1 MLGFFSRSLIGFG
14 LVATLALSVP
24 VKPALA
30 VGEGDEG
37 SSGPATAAQTKVA
50 AHRAAAV
57 VAENKRYFVEF
68 RGRSAATYGHL
79 YILFGELNAR
89 GEVTKSKIAG
99 LYPAG
104 DKQDCDN
111 CSVVNWTIGH
121 VIFVPSGTTAT
132 DGDLE
137 EKYVTARYR
146 VMLDKAQYVKL
157 TDYVGKFQANP
168 PLWNALFKNCV
179 SFGRDVADLLGLK
192 VPQIMWVTPWLEPDQ
207 FVNQLREMNGTPEVQ
222 APLRD
227 ANDEPLKPTKS
238 IVHRPA
244 KKRMAAVKRTAENK
258 ATTASSTEK

>member
-14 LVATLALSVP
+14 LVAALALSLP
-24 VKPALA
+24 VKPAYA
-30 VGEGDEG
+30 VGEAGEAPSNDA
-37 SSGPATAAQTKVA
+37 SNAPRKVA
-50 AHRAAAV
+50 TNRNAV
-57 VAENKRYFVEF
+57 VENKRYFVEF

-79 YILFGELNAR
+79 YITFGELNAR

-104 DKQDCDN
+104 DKQDCEN
-111 CSVVNWTIGH
+111 CSLANWTIGH

-146 VMLDKAQYVKL
+146 VMLDKAQYDKL
-157 TDYVGKFQANP
+157 TDYVAKFQADP

-179 SFGRDVADLLGLK
+179 SFGRDVADLIGLK
-192 VPQIMWVTPWLEPDQ
+192 VPQIMWVTPWLEPEQ
-207 FVNQLREMNGTPEVQ
+207 FVTQLREMNGTPEVQ

-227 ANDEPLKPTKS
+227 AGAPVTPEKPA
-238 IVHRPA
+238 VHRAPA
-244 KKRMAAVKRTAENK
+244 KKRVASAKRTAENK

>member
-1 MLGFFSRSLIGFG
+1 MLGFFSRSLIGFS
-14 LVATLALSVP
+14 LVAALALSLP
-24 VKPALA
+24 LKPAHA
-30 VGEGDEG
+30 VGEAGEA
-37 SSGPATAAQTKVA
+37 SSNDVSNTPRKVA
-50 AHRAAAV
+50 TNRSAV
-57 VAENKRYFVEF
+57 VENKRYFVEF

-89 GEVTKSKIAG
+89 GEVTKSTIAG

-111 CSVVNWTIGH
+111 CSLANWTIGH

-146 VMLDKAQYVKL
+146 VMLDKAQYDKL
-157 TDYVGKFQANP
+157 TDYVAKFQANP

-192 VPQIMWVTPWLEPDQ
+192 VPQIMWVTPWLEPEQ
-207 FVNQLREMNGTPEVQ
+207 FVTQLRELNGTQEVQ
-222 APLRD
+222 EPLRD
-227 ANDEPLKPTKS
+227 AGAPTKPQKKPVAHPAS
-238 IVHRPA
+238 A
-244 KKRMAAVKRTAENK
+244 KKPMAATKRTAENK
-258 ATTASSTEK
+258 ATNAASTEK

>member
-1 MLGFFSRSLIGFG
+1 MFGFFSRSLIGFG
-14 LVATLALSVP
+14 LVAALALSLP
-24 VKPALA
+24 VKPAHA

-37 SSGPATAAQTKVA
+37 SSGAATAAQTKVA
-50 AHRAAAV
+50 AHRAAAA

-111 CSVVNWTIGH
+111 CSVANWTIGH

-146 VMLDKAQYVKL
+146 VMLDKAQYDKL
-157 TDYVGKFQANP
+157 TDYVAKFQANP

-192 VPQIMWVTPWLEPDQ
+192 VPQIMWVTPWLEPEQ

-227 ANDEPLKPTKS
+227 ASEEPIKPTKP

-244 KKRMAAVKRTAENK
+244 KKRMAAVKPTAENK
-258 ATTASSTEK
+258 ATTVSSTEK